1 MNTNTQG
8 KPTQFLVS
16 TIKPGEVTP
25 EKFVTDGQDF
35 DGSVKTYIVEI
46 SVEIQT
52 HSDPRTREA
61 FQYNAEDI
69 DVGDWFA
76 QPSGKLYKIVNVID
90 IIDTENAIVEI
101 EDVDLMV
108 LKSDISGLGNNF
120 PDEDVA
126 GIIFE
131 IDTEGMPIL
140 NGITQLSSQFPAL
153 TYWIQDIQSR
163 FDFLYFDEEGRE
175 HTDDLNKI
183 PNNTDGN
190 NSSTGISITYTPFAD
205 SNVQVLVNGLNV
217 NLGDGSTTAQ
227 PCYFSNDGG
236 LTAKLIKDIEAGDI
250 LYWNGIVA
258 GYDLDDTDD
267 IDLFYEASNKDV

>member
-16 TIKPGEVTP
+16 TIKPGQVTP
-25 EKFVTDGQDF
+25 ETLVTGQDF
-35 DGSVKTYIVEI
+35 NGSVKTYTVGI
-46 SVEIQT
+46 SVEIQG

-76 QPSGKLYKIVNVID
+76 QPSGKLYKIVAVD
-90 IIDTENAIVEI
+90 IIDSENATIEI

-108 LKSDISGLGNNF
+108 LKSDISGMGNNF

-140 NGITQLSSQFPAL
+140 NGITQLSGQFPAL

-175 HTDDLNKI
+175 HTVDLNKI
-183 PNNTDGN
+183 PNNTSGN
-190 NSSTGISITYTPFAD
+190 SSSTGISITYTPFAD

-236 LTAKLIKDIEAGDI
+236 VTAKEIKDIEAGDV

-258 GYDLDDTDD
+258 GYNLDDTDD
-267 IDLFYEASNKDV
+267 IDLLYEASNRDV